1 MTNKPE
7 IKTGSRKSKTGL
19 NEIWLEVGI
28 DCDLKCSYC
37 FNEAGG
43 IRKEPDTL
51 NIKNYF
57 SILKQFRDMGGSTVG
72 IPGAGEPL
80 MKTNLETTLNI
91 LDFCGENNLHLVL
104 FTNAQQ
110 MDDSLISRL
119 NQDHV
124 SLMIKYNSSNPE
136 IQDELVGVKGYTKR
150 RAKNIEKLLEK
161 GFAKDSRLSFV
172 NSIMNFNYEEIP
184 EIFRY
189 CRNNQII
196 PDFDTVLEQGGGAKC
211 GQIGKDKNIKN
222 MFELLQK
229 IDKEEFNI
237 EWDISPTYVAGN
249 CDRHKQ
255 HMYINRFGNVS
266 PCIGTNLKGTHLG
279 NIKKNSLENLW
290 ELPLMRKI
298 RNRDYGGECLSC
310 KNYVEETCNSCL
322 GRYTDQINEKEIN
335 TIGCWNKKL
344 ID

>member
-136 IQDELVGVKGYTKR
+136 IQDELVGVKGYTKSAWSEPIR
-150 RAKNIEKLLEK
+150 IGIEILDKAKVKYRHVD
-161 GFAKDSRLSFV
+161 G
-172 NSIMNFNYEEIP
+172 
-184 EIFRY
+184 
-189 CRNNQII
+189 
-196 PDFDTVLEQGGGAKC
+196 
-211 GQIGKDKNIKN
+211 
-222 MFELLQK
+222 K
-229 IDKEEFNI
+229 IDGV
-237 EWDISPTYVAGN
+237 DIIFMG
-249 CDRHKQ
+249 
-255 HMYINRFGNVS
+255 
-266 PCIGTNLKGTHLG
+266 
-279 NIKKNSLENLW
+279 
-290 ELPLMRKI
+290 RKF
-298 RNRDYGGECLSC
+298 EP
-310 KNYVEETCNSCL
+310 
-322 GRYTDQINEKEIN
+322 
-335 TIGCWNKKL
+335 
-344 ID
+344 